1 MKPIKLL
8 TLILLALAL
17 GACSTAQA
25 TPQAAQV
32 PPVAADNSVMAEGKL
47 EPIHFTELALNASG
61 LVSEVLFNEGDEV
74 AAGDVIARLD
84 PNEGQTLESAQA
96 NAAQELTAAYQEVR
110 DAQYDVDNF
119 DIPSY
124 LKGMTSSGA
133 VKAMLVELDK
143 ARADFDPYKDLS
155 DRSLEETEA
164 EKDSGVVRGTAK
176 IYKKALDDA
185 WARYRK
191 AILWLELES
200 TLQSANSRL
209 ILAQKNFDALQDPSF
224 SAGTAGTRASLANA
238 EIRAPFPGVI
248 TDLNLK
254 VGEFAAMGQPVIT
267 VADNSQWVVKTTD
280 LTELDVVNIKE
291 GQHVTV
297 VLDAL
302 PGVELKGNVFSIS
315 QNYTKNQGDIVYEA
329 TILLTDSNPA
339 MRWGMTAVV
348 NFIK

>member
-1 MKPIKLL
+1 M
-8 TLILLALAL
+8 
-17 GACSTAQA
+17 
-25 TPQAAQV
+25 
-32 PPVAADNSVMAEGKL
+32 
-47 EPIHFTELALNASG
+47 
-61 LVSEVLFNEGDEV
+61 
-74 AAGDVIARLD
+74 
-84 PNEGQTLESAQA
+84 
-96 NAAQELTAAYQEVR
+96 
-110 DAQYDVDNF
+110 
-119 DIPSY
+119 
-124 LKGMTSSGA
+124 
-133 VKAMLVELDK
+133 DK